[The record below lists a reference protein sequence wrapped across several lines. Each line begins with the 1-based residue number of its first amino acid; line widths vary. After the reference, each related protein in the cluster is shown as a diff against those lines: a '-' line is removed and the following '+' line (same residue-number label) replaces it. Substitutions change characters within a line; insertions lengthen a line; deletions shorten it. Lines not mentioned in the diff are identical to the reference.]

1 MWGPGICLGQP
12 RQVIKEGTS
21 ELLVKL
27 TQKSEEEEELD
38 PAGIQDG
45 KGKKNSFKKNKN
57 RRKLLS
63 TSMAPVI

>member
-1 MWGPGICLGQP
+1 MHMWGPGICLGQP

-38 PAGIQDG
+38 PAGPG
-45 KGKKNSFKKNKN
+45 YKMAREKKF
-57 RRKLLS
+57 L
-63 TSMAPVI
+63 